1 MGGECMLEDLMDF
14 ISKDMQAYM
23 SENGLTFT
31 DSEKA
36 TLIYNSQLPVK
47 ERYNRLEKL
56 MAKTEDEKLKKQISR
71 EIEIFDEDISAFK
84 KNVGGYV
91 YAVKSYEYPDDPY
104 TVGFFASA
112 KLAYDYAVG
121 KSYKFDIEKCRIN
134 GFSGVSDDGTMLA
147 EKCVEVKK
155 GKIYTNP
162 YLFKDEK
169 DVVDGD
175 FLLPEDYEKC
185 IDENETEFAG
195 YPVATAGYNDK
206 GEFMHFYSSEVERL
220 DADKLEDCFSPE
232 LFKNAF
238 IYMPNPFERG
248 DIVRTIVDRSAHGF
262 ISESREAVEKF
273 HERVRQGLYVDY
285 IDASMTVDFIGDDGT
300 ICHSHIN
307 PAYLEKFEP
316 DKADEDY
323 ELLTAGR
330 ALLKGDGTLDWFLDC
345 YERLKNK
352 RQSKGNT

>member
-1 MGGECMLEDLMDF
+1 MENLMDF

-23 SENGLTFT
+23 SENGLAFT

-36 TLIYNSQLPVK
+36 TLIYNSQLPLK
-47 ERYNRLEKL
+47 ERYDRLGKL
-56 MAKTEDEKLKKQISR
+56 LAATEDEKLKKQISY
-71 EIEIFDEDISAFK
+71 EIEIFDEDMSAFK

-91 YAVKSYEYPDDPY
+91 YAVKSYEYPDDSY
-104 TVGFFASA
+104 TAGFFASA
-112 KLAYDYAVG
+112 KLAYDYTVG
-121 KSYKFDIEKCRIN
+121 KSYKFDIEKYRIN
-134 GFSGVSDDGTMLA
+134 GFSGVSDDGAMLA
-147 EKCVEVKK
+147 AEGVEVKK
-155 GKIYTNP
+155 GKTYTNP

-169 DVVDGD
+169 DVADGD
-175 FLLPEDYEKC
+175 FSLPEDYEKC
-185 IDENETEFAG
+185 IDETDSMG

-206 GEFMHFYSSEVERL
+206 GEFMHFYGSEVERS
-220 DADKLEDCFSPE
+220 DTDELEDCFSPE

-248 DIVRTIVDRSAHGF
+248 DIVRTIADRSAHGF

-285 IDASMTVDFIGDDGT
+285 IDASMTVDFIGDDGS

-307 PAYLEKFEP
+307 PAFLEKFEP

-330 ALLKGDGTLDWFLDC
+330 ALLKGEGTLDWFLDC

-352 RQSKGNT
+352 KQSKGNA